1 MCIAT
6 SPNKDLKGL
15 DNGNKT
21 CKEYGHN
28 KKKKVKEWESSF
40 GKGVVEELLSKKRNI
55 RERNG
60 DEKEASK
67 LV

>member
-1 MCIAT
+1 MEIKHVRSMDT
-6 SPNKDLKGL
+6 
-15 DNGNKT
+15 T
-21 CKEYGHN
+21 R
-28 KKKKVKEWESSF
+28 KKKVKEWESSF